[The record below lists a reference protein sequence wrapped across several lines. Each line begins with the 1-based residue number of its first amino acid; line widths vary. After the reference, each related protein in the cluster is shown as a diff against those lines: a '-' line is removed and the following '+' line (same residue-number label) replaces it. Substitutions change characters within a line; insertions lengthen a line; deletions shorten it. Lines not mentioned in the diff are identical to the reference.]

1 MIPLVSLAALL
12 WEEDAQRLRIGLK
25 LFPAC
30 LGALESFPS
39 SATRA
44 GAWRVVVVHRGDPDT
59 AREARAALAALG
71 SVRGLPL
78 SARVAE
84 VEELE
89 ALDEAAVSAIFV
101 VSLELESS
109 RLRAWSERYGV
120 LVFSPFAGDVERGA
134 VAGIAVGERIQPAV
148 NLTQAARAALVF
160 KPFFLR
166 VARQHE

>member
-30 LGALESFPS
+30 LGALESFPA

-44 GAWRVVVVHRGDPDT
+44 GAWQVVVVHRDDPDT
-59 AREARAALAALG
+59 AREAREALAALG

-84 VEELE
+84 AEELE
-89 ALDEAAVSAIFV
+89 ALEEAAVSAVFV
-101 VSLELESS
+101 VSLGLESEH
-109 RLRAWSERYGV
+109 LKDWSERYGV
-120 LVFSPFAGDVERGA
+120 MVFSPFAGDVERGA
-134 VAGIAVGERIQPAV
+134 VAGISIGERIQPAV